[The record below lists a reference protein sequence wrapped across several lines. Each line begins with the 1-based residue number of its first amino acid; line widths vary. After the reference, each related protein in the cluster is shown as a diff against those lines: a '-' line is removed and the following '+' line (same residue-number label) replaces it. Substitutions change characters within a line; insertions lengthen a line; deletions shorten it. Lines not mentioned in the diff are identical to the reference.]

1 MERIRR
7 IGALDH
13 APADT
18 DWNDLTSGDFYS
30 QVELDPETGAPVA
43 LPDGLPLRALGVD
56 NTDGTGRVYL
66 RFCARVGADD
76 PTDHVLSVPA
86 GMWRLFDVDAV
97 GTPDGAD
104 VTTVSVALGDAGDA
118 PHLEWRA

>member
-30 QVELDPETGAPVA
+30 QVELDPETGGPVA
-43 LPDGLPLRALGVD
+43 LPDGLPLRALVVD
-56 NTDGTGRVYL
+56 NTDGAGRVYL
-66 RFCARVGADD
+66 RFCARVGAAD

-86 GMWRLFDVDAV
+86 GMWRAFDVDAL
-97 GTPDGAD
+97 GASDGSD
-104 VTTVSVALGDAGDA
+104 VTTISVAVANAADE
-118 PHLEWRA
+118 PRLEWRA